1 MMVAAVRSPFSAGG
15 AAMMQSPGPASPP
28 RARSLP
34 FLRGPLRRVDV
45 SRPTRTHL
53 FLHFAPS
60 DNCPL
65 YVPTRDGPGTRTAAR
80 GLGCRCKR
88 CTFASAGTPF
98 RSEGSLRTAS
108 AYARKDE
115 DEMAK
120 AALRGRGGRSLGAAG
135 RWARPCPVDPRSLP
149 SSSHSPSPTFAHFFP
164 APVPRARQRGCDGG
178 GGGTPPGGSKVGR
191 DPAGGGGARPLL
203 RAAAVLPGRRR
214 AGQPFEMRGAADH
227 WSPGWGWERAAAREG
242 PRTREGSPVRSAP
255 RPATAR
261 ELRRG
266 DEGGQFVRNRPAP
279 LRGPGRSRPAR
290 PAGAPGAGTARTDP
304 AGAGAACGGRRG
316 ETRGAPGPGG
326 ASLPDPRSGPGGRV
340 RGFGAVC
347 GAGGALPRAAGWGLG
362 LGPGPGPAA
371 ASPPRDARS
380 QPRRPG
386 PGRGRPGLED
396 ALGEL
401 TPTCKGSTR

>member
-1 MMVAAVRSPFSAGG
+1 MSPRETGLGRGRPHGDLGVGANAALSLLQGLPEAH
-15 AAMMQSPGPASPP
+15 PTPP
-28 RARSLP
+28 HP
-34 FLRGPLRRVDV
+34 T
-45 SRPTRTHL
+45 PTRAEIREALSPHPQGGGGGGL
-53 FLHFAPS
+53 AGPWARLP
-60 DNCPL
+60 CPL
-65 YVPTRDGPGTRTAAR
+65 PSACAGFYLPVGGEGGRGAGAGCGSGERTGTFKKEMHA
-80 GLGCRCKR
+80 LGNTDDPRCAFR
-88 CTFASAGTPF
+88 TPF

-164 APVPRARQRGCDGG
+164 APVPRARQRGCDGA

-261 ELRRG
+261 EL
-266 DEGGQFVRNRPAP
+266 
-279 LRGPGRSRPAR
+279 AR
-290 PAGAPGAGTARTDP
+290 CWCAGN
-304 AGAGAACGGRRG
+304 ACGKERG
-316 ETRGAPGPGG
+316 
-326 ASLPDPRSGPGGRV
+326 LP
-340 RGFGAVC
+340 
-347 GAGGALPRAAGWGLG
+347 LL
-362 LGPGPGPAA
+362 
-371 ASPPRDARS
+371 
-380 QPRRPG
+380 
-386 PGRGRPGLED
+386 
-396 ALGEL
+396 L
-401 TPTCKGSTR
+401 TPEER